1 MKAAVYYGLDD
12 VRIEETSKPK
22 ISANE
27 ILVQMRACGI
37 CGSDLME
44 WYLEKRVPLVLGH
57 EPSGVITEAGSEVQG
72 FHEGDRI
79 FAHHHV
85 ACLTCYYCR
94 QGDYTMCEKFSR
106 THLEPGGFAEYFKV
120 PSDNLLIDTL
130 KIPSKVSFEEATL
143 IEPIACGLRAIRKC
157 AIQHGDTVA
166 IIGAGPAGII
176 NTALAKL
183 SRATQIIVSD
193 IIDYR
198 LMTARKFGA
207 DDTVN
212 AQNEDLPDKVE
223 ELTEDRGADVVI
235 VTAPNAKA
243 YSSAFEVCRKGGTV
257 CVFAP
262 TSPEQTIPMSPYRL
276 FSREIKIVPS
286 YSTSHLETRMALEL
300 IASGR
305 INAKALITHYFPLSR
320 TAEAFQTAARNKE
333 CLKVVIVNEE
343 Q

>member
-1 MKAAVYYGLDD
+1 MKAAVYYRLDD

-27 ILVQMRACGI
+27 VLVQMKACGV

-44 WYLEKRVPLVLGH
+44 WYLEKRAPIVLGH
-57 EPSGVITEAGSEVQG
+57 EPAGVITEVGNEVQG
-72 FHEGDRI
+72 FHKGDRI

-85 ACLTCYYCR
+85 ACLTCHYCR
-94 QGDYTMCEKFSR
+94 RGDYTMCEKFSK

-120 PSDNLLIDTL
+120 PSDNLQIDTL
-130 KIPSKVSFEEATL
+130 KIPSKVPFEEATL

-166 IIGAGPAGII
+166 IIGAGPAGMI
-176 NTALAKL
+176 NTALARL
-183 SRATQIIVSD
+183 SGATQIIVTD
-193 IIDYR
+193 VIDYR
-198 LMTARKFGA
+198 LMAARKFGA

-212 AQNEDLPDKVE
+212 ALNEDLEARVK
-223 ELTEDRGADVVI
+223 ELTEGRGADIVI
-235 VTAPNAKA
+235 VTAPNSKA
-243 YSSAFEVCRKGGTV
+243 YSSAFDVCRKGGTL

-262 TSPEQTIPMSPYRL
+262 TSPEQTIPISPHRL
-276 FSREIKIVPS
+276 FSQEVKIVAS

-300 IASGR
+300 ISSGR
-305 INAKALITHYFPLSR
+305 IDAEALITHRFPLSR
-320 TAEAFQTAARNKE
+320 AAEAFQTAAKSKE
-333 CLKVVIVNEE
+333 CLKVVILNEE

>member
-1 MKAAVYYGLDD
+1 MKAAVYYRLDD

-27 ILVQMRACGI
+27 VLVQMKACGV

-44 WYLEKRVPLVLGH
+44 WYLEKRAPLVLGH
-57 EPSGVITEAGSEVQG
+57 EPAGVITEVGNEAQG
-72 FHEGDRI
+72 FHKGDRI

-85 ACLTCYYCR
+85 ACLTCHYCR
-94 QGDYTMCEKFSR
+94 RGDYTMCEKFSK

-120 PSDNLLIDTL
+120 PFDNLQIDTL
-130 KIPSKVSFEEATL
+130 KIPSKVPFEEATL

-176 NTALAKL
+176 NTALARL
-183 SRATQIIVSD
+183 SGATQIIVSD
-193 IIDYR
+193 VIDYR

-207 DDTVN
+207 DDIVN
-212 AQNEDLPDKVE
+212 ARNEDLGARVK
-223 ELTEDRGADVVI
+223 ELTEGRGADVVI

-243 YSSAFEVCRKGGTV
+243 YSSAFDVCRKGGTA

-262 TSPEQTIPMSPYRL
+262 TSPEQTIPISPHRL
-276 FSREIKIVPS
+276 FSQEVKIVAS

-300 IASGR
+300 ISSGR
-305 INAKALITHYFPLSR
+305 IDAEALITHRFPLNR
-320 TAEAFQTAARNKE
+320 AAEAFQTAAKSKE
-333 CLKVVIVNEE
+333 CLKVVILNEE